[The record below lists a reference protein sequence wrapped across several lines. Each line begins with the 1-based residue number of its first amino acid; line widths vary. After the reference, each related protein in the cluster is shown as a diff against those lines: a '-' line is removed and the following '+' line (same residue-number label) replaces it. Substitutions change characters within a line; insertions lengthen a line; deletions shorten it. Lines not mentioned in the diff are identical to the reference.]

1 MGGGDERDRG
11 REGGRERGERGGDK
25 RRCNVV
31 GGRGRGGLGQEG

>member
-11 REGGRERGERGGDK
+11 REGGRERGEREGDK
-25 RRCNVV
+25 RCNVV